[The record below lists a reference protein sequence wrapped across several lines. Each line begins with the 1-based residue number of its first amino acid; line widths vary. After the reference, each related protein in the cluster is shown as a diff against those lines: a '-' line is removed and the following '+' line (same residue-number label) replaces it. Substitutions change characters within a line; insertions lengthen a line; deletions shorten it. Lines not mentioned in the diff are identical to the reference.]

1 MVYIYESMAVPVPD
15 VSVVISPDL
24 LLVGGADE
32 VTLTCSTSLNQDI
45 VDAGDLR
52 YSFIWIDRDGSEVR
66 NSSRSN
72 INSSTTSNS
81 STLTLFPLS
90 LMDTFF
96 RCNVTIS
103 EAQNTLQKSD
113 LASAS
118 IYINMLCKLYSI
130 FIMSY
135 NSNIYFIYSISS

>member
-1 MVYIYESMAVPVPD
+1 MAVPVPD